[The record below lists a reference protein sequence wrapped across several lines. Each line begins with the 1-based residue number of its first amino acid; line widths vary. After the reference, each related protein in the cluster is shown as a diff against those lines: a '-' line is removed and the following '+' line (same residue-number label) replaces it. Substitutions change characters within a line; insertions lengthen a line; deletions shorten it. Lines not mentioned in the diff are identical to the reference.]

1 MFASPLEK
9 VEDLFLLGKREI
21 KRTKCLKSIFQLHEF
36 FFFLLFLF
44 LQQMLQLQNVPP
56 SSSSLTNLFP
66 RSSLETYERSDVRRI
81 VVKINSWPAEF
92 TQFVANRGNRGEE
105 GEGGRGGEGRRMRR
119 KKAGTRW

>member
-36 FFFLLFLF
+36 FFFVLFLF

-66 RSSLETYERSDVRRI
+66 RSSLETYERFDVRRI
-81 VVKINSWPAEF
+81 VVRINSWPAEF

-105 GEGGRGGEGRRMRR
+105 GEGGGKEGE
-119 KKAGTRW
+119 